1 MKVVIIEDDNKMSEL
16 IALSLKIRW
25 SDTEIFSVINGEKG
39 LETIEIESPD
49 LVILDLGLPDMT
61 GFEVLKSIRLFSTV
75 PVIIVTVMGDEASI
89 VKGIEYGADDYI
101 TKPYRQLEFLAR
113 IKAITRRHSLKTE
126 ELSPIVFGPLCFSTS
141 LSKFKLDDR
150 EIYLTRTES
159 IVLYS
164 LMQKDGKVLTHTEA
178 ANIIWGDDF
187 PSANESLRV
196 YIRRLREK
204 IEENP
209 RQPKI
214 ILTKI
219 GVGYYLQKTT

>member
-25 SDTEIFSVINGEKG
+25 PDTEIFSAINGGKG

-113 IKAITRRHSLKTE
+113 VKAIIRRHSLKTE
-126 ELSPIVFGPLCFSTS
+126 ELSQIAFGPL
-141 LSKFKLDDR
+141 
-150 EIYLTRTES
+150 
-159 IVLYS
+159 
-164 LMQKDGKVLTHTEA
+164 
-178 ANIIWGDDF
+178 
-187 PSANESLRV
+187 
-196 YIRRLREK
+196 
-204 IEENP
+204 
-209 RQPKI
+209 
-214 ILTKI
+214 
-219 GVGYYLQKTT
+219 